1 MRFHDLTDDLNEG
14 INDNAIFK
22 AIFMAGGPGSGKSFI
37 AKQTGLAG
45 LGFKVIDSDSAFERY
60 LDDAGLDK
68 RDDDDIASPEGQE
81 LRDKA
86 RRVTTAKLD
95 HSTDGKLGVVV
106 DGTGRDFNK
115 IKGQK
120 AQLRE
125 LGYDC
130 AMIFVNTD
138 LETAQERNIKR
149 GEEGGRTLP
158 PEMAKQFWHDVQGNI
173 GKFQNLFGRN
183 MYIVDNSK
191 ESNVQGAMQSV
202 YKRMAEW
209 AAAPH
214 RNPTALAW
222 VFANQK

>member
-1 MRFHDLTDDLNEG
+1 MNILITGGAGFIGSHFVDLLVKKKNIKKIT
-14 INDNAIFK
+14 IIDN
-22 AIFMAGGPGSGKSFI
+22 
-37 AKQTGLAG
+37 L
-45 LGFKVIDSDSAFERY
+45 E
-60 LDDAGLDK
+60 
-68 RDDDDIASPEGQE
+68 
-81 LRDKA
+81 
-86 RRVTTAKLD
+86 
-95 HSTDGKLGVVV
+95 
-106 DGTGRDFNK
+106 DGTLKNLKDALNSKKVKFVKADIRDFNK

-209 AAAPH
+209 AATPH